1 MKNDFLV
8 RHKKDWQR
16 NKTLYLM
23 VLPVLLFYICFH
35 YKPMYGALMAFF
47 DYRPA
52 KKLFECDF
60 VGLENFIRFFESP
73 YFGRVVRNT
82 LAISIGSLIIGF
94 PAPIILAL
102 MLNEVRN
109 MKFKRITQTLTYL
122 PHFISTIVVCGMII
136 QFSLSDGLFN
146 NIIAFFGGE
155 RQALLQNP
163 SLYRPIYIFS
173 GIWQGV
179 GWGSILY
186 LAALSG
192 VDTQLYE
199 AAMIDGAGKWRQ
211 VIHVTLPGI
220 MPTIIIQLILNI
232 GSLMSVGYEKTLNLY
247 NESIYET
254 ADIISTYVYRMG
266 IGGQDWSYS
275 AAVGLFNSVINCILL
290 VVANKMSKKLTE
302 TGLW

>member
-1 MKNDFLV
+1 MKNNYLI
-8 RHKKDWQR
+8 RHKKDWRR
-16 NKTLYLM
+16 NKSLYLM

-52 KKLFECDF
+52 KKLFECKF

-73 YFGRVVRNT
+73 YFVRVVKNT

-94 PAPIILAL
+94 PTPIVLAL

-109 MKFKRITQTLTYL
+109 MKFKKITQTLTYL
-122 PHFISTIVVCGMII
+122 PHFISTVVVCGMIL

-155 RQALLQNP
+155 RQAMLQNP
-163 SLYRPIYIFS
+163 ALYRPIYIFS

-211 VIHVTLPGI
+211 LIHVTLPGI

-254 ADIISTYVYRMG
+254 SDIISTYTYRMG

-290 VVANKMSKKLTE
+290 VIANKMSKKLTE
-302 TGLW
+302 SSLW

>member
-1 MKNDFLV
+1 
-8 RHKKDWQR
+8 
-16 NKTLYLM
+16 
-23 VLPVLLFYICFH
+23 
-35 YKPMYGALMAFF
+35 MYGALMAFF

-52 KKLFECDF
+52 KKLFECKF

-73 YFGRVVRNT
+73 YFVRVVKNT

-94 PAPIILAL
+94 PTPIVLAL

-109 MKFKRITQTLTYL
+109 MKFKKITQTLTYL
-122 PHFISTIVVCGMII
+122 PHFISTVVVCGMIL

-155 RQALLQNP
+155 RQAMLQNP
-163 SLYRPIYIFS
+163 ALYRPIYIFS

-211 VIHVTLPGI
+211 LIHVTLPGI

-254 ADIISTYVYRMG
+254 SDIISTYTYRMG

-290 VVANKMSKKLTE
+290 VIANKMSKKLTE
-302 TGLW
+302 SSLW